1 MVGLLAAIA
10 CGGDKSVSPSVP
22 ATIAA
27 NSSTSLTGVAGSPV
41 SPAPSVVVKDEN
53 GDPAADVTVNFAV
66 TGGGGTVSAASVQT
80 DGSGIATVAWTLGT
94 TAGSNALSAS
104 TGTLA
109 AVTFTAT
116 GTAGTAASLT
126 KSAGDNQ
133 TGLAGSPVA
142 VPPQVTVKDANGNPK
157 SGVVVTFSVAS
168 GGGSVTGASAT
179 SNAQGVATV
188 GSWTLGPQA
197 GVNTLSASATGVA
210 AVTFTATAG
219 AASGCAVRATHL
231 LGTTTQ
237 GTLATT
243 DCQADGFFIDLF
255 TTSLGSTTAYL
266 FRQTAAFDTYLFL
279 AAADGSVIA
288 ENDDEVPNSTNT
300 NSGIKAF
307 LPAGSY
313 LLGAS
318 SFLSGT
324 TGDYAISSSTT
335 SATVSGCEQ
344 VFVLKN
350 FSTTQSVEA
359 ADCSRTTA
367 PAAPIYGD
375 AYVIFLRAGQ
385 SITITMAST
394 QVDAFIEV
402 LNNLQARLA
411 FNDNRDGT
419 TKDAELTFTAP
430 ETHYYT
436 IIAATAVT
444 SQTGTYT
451 LTSN

>member
-27 NSSTSLTGVAGSPV
+27 NSSTSLTGVAGSAV
-41 SPAPSVVVKDEN
+41 SPSPSVIVRDEN
-53 GDPAADVTVNFAV
+53 GEPAGGVAVSFAV
-66 TGGGGTVSAASVQT
+66 VGGGGSVSAASAET
-80 DGSGIATVAWTLGT
+80 DGSGVATVSWTLGT
-94 TAGSNALSAS
+94 TAGPNALSAT
-104 TGTLA
+104 TGTLT

-116 GTAGTAASLT
+116 GTAGAAASLT

-133 TGLAGSPVA
+133 TAAPGTAVA
-142 VPPQVTVKDANGNPK
+142 VRPAVTVKDANGNPK
-157 SGVVVTFSVAS
+157 SGVVVTFGVAS
-168 GGGSVTGASAT
+168 GGGSVTGATAT
-179 SNAQGVATV
+179 SNDAGVATV
-188 GSWTLGPQA
+188 GSWTLGPGA
-197 GVNTLSASATGVA
+197 GVNTLTASATGLPS
-210 AVTFTATAG
+210 VTFTATA
-219 AASGCAVRATHL
+219 AAATGCALRAAHV

-237 GTLATT
+237 GTLASG
-243 DCQADGFFIDLF
+243 DCSADGFFIDLF
-255 TTSLGSTTAYL
+255 TTSIGETNAYL
-266 FRQTAAFDTYLFL
+266 FKQTAAFDAYMFL

-288 ENDDEVPNSTNT
+288 ENDDEIPNGTSTN
-300 NSGIKAF
+300 SAIKAF

-318 SFLSGT
+318 SFLVGV
-324 TGDYAISSSTT
+324 TGDYSISSSTT
-335 SATVSGCEQ
+335 SSSVSGCER

-359 ADCSRTTA
+359 ADCLRSTP

-375 AYVIFLRAGQ
+375 SYVIFLRAGQ
-385 SITITMAST
+385 SITITMASV
-394 QVDAFIEV
+394 QIDAFIEV
-402 LNNLQARLA
+402 LNYLGARLA

-430 ETHYYT
+430 EANYYT
-436 IIAATAVT
+436 IIAATGVA

-451 LTSN
+451 LTIN